1 MRGLSLASRASSPA
15 LNNLSKSQ
23 KSSNQPKLTTQKHPS
38 KSKTDR
44 FQRQTN
50 HTEASLTGNNTVSS
64 LNSQL
69 TKPNLLSVP
78 KGHVSHNRDTRSVD
92 RHYISRILSRN
103 DWFLLLNHEFKAK
116 RINLNPQFVV
126 SVLQNQENPIYPLRF
141 YIWVSNVDPL
151 FIRNQAVKGVLANAF
166 YRKGPVV
173 LSVDLLKDIRNS
185 GFRVDEDLLCVLIGS
200 WGRLGLAK
208 YCEEIFGQ
216 ISFLGITPS
225 TRLYNAVIDALVK
238 SNSLDLAYL
247 KFQQMSA
254 DNCKPDRFT
263 YNMLIHGVCKIGVVD
278 EALRLVKQM
287 EGFGYSAN
295 VYTYTNLIYGFC
307 NAKRVDEAFRVFE
320 TMKLRNVNPNEAT
333 IRSLVHGVFRCVAP
347 REAFELVID
356 FIEKEPVLG
365 RLACDTLLCCLS
377 EKCMPRE
384 AGALLRKLG
393 ERGYLPDSST
403 FNITMTC
410 LLKGL
415 DVNETCGIL
424 DKFIARGAKLG
435 FSFYLALIETLYKAG
450 RGMEGDRYLNQM
462 VKDRLV
468 SDVFSYNMLI
478 DCFCKANVM
487 NKAVMVFKVMQ
498 DRGVSPNLVTFNTLI
513 SGHCKDGE
521 VHKAR
526 ELLQML
532 LELGLKPDIFTFSSI
547 IDCLCRAQQF
557 DDALGCFSEMVEWGI
572 SPNAVTYNI
581 LIRSLCLIGDVG
593 RSMKLLKD
601 MRKDGISPDI
611 FSFNALIQSFC
622 RMGKVEKAEK
632 MFVSMST
639 LGLIPNNYTY
649 GALVKALFELGRC
662 DEAKKMFFSMEV
674 NGCVPDSFTC
684 NLISENLF
692 KQGDF
697 EELQNIAKICSER
710 GISLKSIPA
719 V

>member
-1 MRGLSLASRASSPA
+1 MRGLSLATRASSPA
-15 LNNLSKSQ
+15 LNNLSTSQ
-23 KSSNQPKLTTQKHPS
+23 KSFNPPKLTTQKNPS
-38 KSKTDR
+38 NSKTDR

-50 HTEASLTGNNTVSS
+50 HTEASLTGDNSLS
-64 LNSQL
+64 LLNSEL
-69 TKPNLLSVP
+69 TKPNSVSVP
-78 KGHVSHNRDTRSVD
+78 RGHISHNRDTRSVD
-92 RHYISRILSRN
+92 RHYISRILRRN
-103 DWFLLLNHEFKAK
+103 DWFLLLNHELKAK

-151 FIRNQAVKGVLANAF
+151 YIRNQAVKGVLANAF
-166 YRKGPVV
+166 
-173 LSVDLLKDIRNS
+173 LSK
-185 GFRVDEDLLCVLIGS
+185 S

-216 ISFLGITPS
+216 ISFLGINPS

-295 VYTYTNLIYGFC
+295 VYTYTILIYGFC
-307 NAKRVDEAFRVFE
+307 NAKRADEAFRVFE
-320 TMKLRNVNPNEAT
+320 TMKLRNVSPNEAT
-333 IRSLVHGVFRCVAP
+333 IRSLVHGVFHCVAP
-347 REAFELVID
+347 CEAFELVIN

-377 EKCMPRE
+377 EKCMPKE

-393 ERGYLPDSST
+393 ERGYLPDNST

-424 DKFIARGAKLG
+424 DKFIERGVKLG

-462 VKDRLV
+462 VKDKLV
-468 SDVFSYNMLI
+468 SDVFSYNMVI
-478 DCFCKANVM
+478 DCFCNANVM
-487 NKAVMVFKVMQ
+487 NKAVMAFKVMQ
-498 DRGVSPNLVTFNTLI
+498 DRG
-513 SGHCKDGE
+513 G
-521 VHKAR
+521 
-526 ELLQML
+526 
-532 LELGLKPDIFTFSSI
+532 
-547 IDCLCRAQQF
+547 
-557 DDALGCFSEMVEWGI
+557 
-572 SPNAVTYNI
+572 
-581 LIRSLCLIGDVG
+581 VG
-593 RSMKLLKD
+593 RSMKLLKN

-611 FSFNALIQSFC
+611 FSLNALIQSFC

-632 MFVSMST
+632 IFVSMST
-639 LGLIPNNYTY
+639 LGLIPDNYTY
-649 GALVKALFELGRC
+649 GALIKALFESGRS
-662 DEAKKMFFSMEV
+662 DEAKKMFFAMEV

-684 NLISENLF
+684 KLISENLV

-697 EELQNIAKICSER
+697 EEGDKTFGEILRNNNFLLSVPFFSWKNCVVDGAERHSWSSSLPYVVGNLVAAK
-710 GISLKSIPA
+710 
-719 V
+719 

>member
-15 LNNLSKSQ
+15 LNTLSKSQ
-23 KSSNQPKLTTQKHPS
+23 KSSNQPKLTTQKNPS

-50 HTEASLTGNNTVSS
+50 HTEASLTGNNSLSS

-69 TKPNLLSVP
+69 TKPNLVSVP
-78 KGHVSHNRDTRSVD
+78 KGHVSHNRNTRSID

-103 DWFLLLNHEFKAK
+103 DWYLLLNHEFKAK

-393 ERGYLPDSST
+393 GRGYLPDSST
-403 FNITMTC
+403 FNITMTG

-415 DVNETCGIL
+415 DVNETCEIL

-450 RGMEGDRYLNQM
+450 R
-462 VKDRLV
+462 
-468 SDVFSYNMLI
+468 
-478 DCFCKANVM
+478 
-487 NKAVMVFKVMQ
+487 
-498 DRGVSPNLVTFNTLI
+498 
-513 SGHCKDGE
+513 
-521 VHKAR
+521 
-526 ELLQML
+526 
-532 LELGLKPDIFTFSSI
+532 
-547 IDCLCRAQQF
+547 
-557 DDALGCFSEMVEWGI
+557 
-572 SPNAVTYNI
+572 
-581 LIRSLCLIGDVG
+581 GDVG

-639 LGLIPNNYTY
+639 LGLIPDNYTY
-649 GALVKALFELGRC
+649 GALVKALFESGRC

-684 NLISENLF
+684 NLISENLV

>member
-1 MRGLSLASRASSPA
+1 MRGLSLATRASSPA
-15 LNNLSKSQ
+15 LNNLSTSQ
-23 KSSNQPKLTTQKHPS
+23 KSFNPPKLTTQKNPS
-38 KSKTDR
+38 NSKTDR

-50 HTEASLTGNNTVSS
+50 HTEASLTGNNSLS
-64 LNSQL
+64 LLNSQL
-69 TKPNLLSVP
+69 TKPNSVSVP
-78 KGHVSHNRDTRSVD
+78 RGHISHNRDTRSVD
-92 RHYISRILSRN
+92 RHYISRILRRN
-103 DWFLLLNHEFKAK
+103 DWFLLLNHELKAK

-151 FIRNQAVKGVLANAF
+151 YIRNQAVKGVLANAF

-185 GFRVDEDLLCVLIGS
+185 GFRVDEDLLCILIGS

-216 ISFLGITPS
+216 ISFLGINPS

-295 VYTYTNLIYGFC
+295 VYTYTILIYG
-307 NAKRVDEAFRVFE
+307 
-320 TMKLRNVNPNEAT
+320 PNEAT
-333 IRSLVHGVFRCVAP
+333 IRSLVHGVFHCVAP
-347 REAFELVID
+347 CEAFELVIN

-377 EKCMPRE
+377 EKCMPKE

-393 ERGYLPDSST
+393 ERGYLPGNST

-424 DKFIARGAKLG
+424 DKFIERGVKLG

-462 VKDRLV
+462 VKDKLV
-468 SDVFSYNMLI
+468 SDVFSYNMVI
-478 DCFCKANVM
+478 DCFCNANVM
-487 NKAVMVFKVMQ
+487 NKAVMAFKVMQ
-498 DRGVSPNLVTFNTLI
+498 DRGISPNLVTFNTLI
-513 SGHCKDGE
+513 SGHSKNGE

-547 IDCLCRAQQF
+547 IDGLCRAQLF
-557 DDALGCFSEMVEWGI
+557 DDALSCFGEMVEWGV

-581 LIRSLCLIGDVG
+581 LIRSLCLIGGVG
-593 RSMKLLKD
+593 RSMKLLKN

-611 FSFNALIQSFC
+611 FSLNALIQSFC

-632 MFVSMST
+632 IFVSMST
-639 LGLIPNNYTY
+639 LGLIPDNYTY
-649 GALVKALFELGRC
+649 GALIKALFESGRC
-662 DEAKKMFFSMEV
+662 DEAKKMFFAMEV

-684 NLISENLF
+684 KLISENLV

-697 EELQNIAKICSER
+697 EEVQKITEICSER
-710 GISLKSIPA
+710 EISLKSIPA

>member
-23 KSSNQPKLTTQKHPS
+23 KSSNQPKLTTQKNPS

-50 HTEASLTGNNTVSS
+50 HTEASLTGNNSLSS

-69 TKPNLLSVP
+69 TKPNLVSVP
-78 KGHVSHNRDTRSVD
+78 EGHVSHNRDTRSVD

-116 RINLNPQFVV
+116 RINLNPPFVV

-424 DKFIARGAKLG
+424 DKFIAR
-435 FSFYLALIETLYKAG
+435 
-450 RGMEGDRYLNQM
+450 
-462 VKDRLV
+462 
-468 SDVFSYNMLI
+468 
-478 DCFCKANVM
+478 
-487 NKAVMVFKVMQ
+487 
-498 DRGVSPNLVTFNTLI
+498 
-513 SGHCKDGE
+513 
-521 VHKAR
+521 
-526 ELLQML
+526 
-532 LELGLKPDIFTFSSI
+532 
-547 IDCLCRAQQF
+547 
-557 DDALGCFSEMVEWGI
+557 
-572 SPNAVTYNI
+572 
-581 LIRSLCLIGDVG
+581 
-593 RSMKLLKD
+593 D

-639 LGLIPNNYTY
+639 LGLIPDNYTY
-649 GALVKALFELGRC
+649 GALVKALFESGRC

-684 NLISENLF
+684 NLISENLV
-692 KQGDF
+692 KRGDF

>member
-15 LNNLSKSQ
+15 LNTLSKSQ
-23 KSSNQPKLTTQKHPS
+23 KSSNQPKLTTQKNPS

-50 HTEASLTGNNTVSS
+50 HTEASLTGNNSLSS

-69 TKPNLLSVP
+69 TKPNLVSVP
-78 KGHVSHNRDTRSVD
+78 KGHVSHNRNTRSID

-103 DWFLLLNHEFKAK
+103 DWYLLLNHEFKAK

-393 ERGYLPDSST
+393 GRGYLPDSST
-403 FNITMTC
+403 FNITMT
-410 LLKGL
+410 
-415 DVNETCGIL
+415 
-424 DKFIARGAKLG
+424 
-435 FSFYLALIETLYKAG
+435 G
-450 RGMEGDRYLNQM
+450 RGMEVDRYLNQM

-468 SDVFSYNMLI
+468 SDVFSHNMVI

-487 NKAVMVFKVMQ
+487 NKAVVVFKMMQ
-498 DRGVSPNLVTFNTLI
+498 DR
-513 SGHCKDGE
+513 
-521 VHKAR
+521 
-526 ELLQML
+526 
-532 LELGLKPDIFTFSSI
+532 
-547 IDCLCRAQQF
+547 
-557 DDALGCFSEMVEWGI
+557 
-572 SPNAVTYNI
+572 
-581 LIRSLCLIGDVG
+581 GDVG

-639 LGLIPNNYTY
+639 LGLIPDNYTY
-649 GALVKALFELGRC
+649 GALVKALFESGRC

-684 NLISENLF
+684 NLISENLV